1 VGLSVICLNGYVQTM
16 DTGLNNSHARGSEFP
31 IKGTKYML
39 HVVVSYLF
47 IYILFLMQTEPLI
60 IVFV

>member
-1 VGLSVICLNGYVQTM
+1 M